1 MIKPKLYKKSKFHI
15 DFCNIDII
23 FYIVHEENFL
33 EFIKTSKID
42 GIRIRDYIN
51 NEDSPDEIK
60 SGAAINVDN
69 TLYIIINFFKN
80 EYLDIMNTVVHEST
94 HATQEI
100 FRIIG
105 NDKLTEDLAESFAYL
120 NGYISTQLFKGIFKK
135 DKKTNK
141 FYLKV

>member
-1 MIKPKLYKKSKFHI
+1 
-15 DFCNIDII
+15 
-23 FYIVHEENFL
+23 VHEENFL